1 MSLIFHADK
10 KTIYSASKSSKSK
23 KNKQKGKGKTPSDN
37 KETWRHQPTSNL
49 EHTSTHEK
57 QVRVDSFS
65 DHSQEPQIISPTS
78 TSEPKTRVN
87 EKEEKPNVSSE
98 SEAAGKEP
106 VMKTEEAQNINGRT
120 ESKEGVVAENE
131 SLDIYNTCCSAE
143 EKRPDV
149 VLKQEKVIPLR
160 SKGKLDVNVRLFSS
174 FFFVVS

>member
-10 KTIYSASKSSKSK
+10 KTSHSASKSSKSK

-37 KETWRHQPTSNL
+37 KETWRHQPTSTVNL

-57 QVRVDSFS
+57 QARADSFS

-78 TSEPKTRVN
+78 TSEPKPRVN
-87 EKEEKPNVSSE
+87 EKEEKPNVSSK

-106 VMKTEEAQNINGRT
+106 VMKTEEAQNSNGRT

-160 SKGKLDVNVRLFSS
+160 SKGKLDVTCSLLS
-174 FFFVVS
+174 FLL